1 MKKGYFTKQRIFSI
15 VIIALFTVLSAAVC
29 VVVGVPLIR
38 FASEPERFRL
48 WIDGHG
54 AWGELAYVGM
64 VVLQIIAAFLPG
76 EPFEMVAGY
85 AFGAVRGTLL
95 CLLAEAIGSVIVIL
109 LVRKFGVRLVE
120 VFFTEKKLQS
130 LKFLHSSN
138 KKTILFA
145 LIFIMPG
152 TPKDLLCYFAGLTD
166 IKLPI
171 LLMVTTVGRI
181 PAVITSTVG
190 GDALGEQN
198 YLFAIIVFAVT
209 ALISLGG
216 IIAYNAITAR
226 RENKQ

>member
-1 MKKGYFTKQRIFSI
+1 MKSYFTKQRIISI
-15 VIIALFTVLSAAVC
+15 IIIALFTALSAAVC
-29 VVVGVPLIR
+29 IVVGVPLIR

-48 WIDGHG
+48 WIDSHG

-64 VVLQIIAAFLPG
+64 VILQLIVAFLPG
-76 EPFEMVAGY
+76 DPFEIVAGY

-95 CLLAEAIGSVIVIL
+95 CLLAEAVGSIIVIL

-120 VFFTEKKLQS
+120 VFFSKKKLQS
-130 LKFLHSSN
+130 VKFLQSSN
-138 KKTILFA
+138 RKTILFA

-171 LLMVTTVGRI
+171 LLLVTTVGRI

-209 ALISLGG
+209 AVISLGG
-216 IIAYNAITAR
+216 VAAYNAISSH
-226 RENKQ
+226 REKK

>member
-1 MKKGYFTKQRIFSI
+1 MKSYFTKQRIISI
-15 VIIALFTVLSAAVC
+15 IIIALFTALSAAVC
-29 VVVGVPLIR
+29 IVVGVPLIR

-48 WIDGHG
+48 WIDSHG

-64 VVLQIIAAFLPG
+64 VILQLIVAFLPG
-76 EPFEMVAGY
+76 DPFEIVAGY

-95 CLLAEAIGSVIVIL
+95 CLLAEAVGSIIVIL

-120 VFFTEKKLQS
+120 VFFSKKKLQS
-130 LKFLHSSN
+130 VKFLQSSN
-138 KKTILFA
+138 RKTILFA

-171 LLMVTTVGRI
+171 LLLVTTVGRI

-209 ALISLGG
+209 AVISLGG
-216 IIAYNAITAR
+216 VAAYNAISSHR
-226 RENKQ
+226 GKK

>member
-1 MKKGYFTKQRIFSI
+1 MKSYFTKQRIISI
-15 VIIALFTVLSAAVC
+15 IIIALFTALSAAVC
-29 VVVGVPLIR
+29 IVVGVPLIR

-48 WIDGHG
+48 WIDSYG

-64 VVLQIIAAFLPG
+64 VILQLIVAFLPG
-76 EPFEMVAGY
+76 DPFEIVAGY

-95 CLLAEAIGSVIVIL
+95 CLLAEAVGSIIVIL

-120 VFFTEKKLQS
+120 VFFSKKKLQS
-130 LKFLHSSN
+130 VKFLQSSN
-138 KKTILFA
+138 RKTILFA

-171 LLMVTTVGRI
+171 LLLVTTVGRI

-209 ALISLGG
+209 AVISLGG
-216 IIAYNAITAR
+216 VAAYNAISSH
-226 RENKQ
+226 REKK